1 MAGAE
6 AVLVSW
12 AERMSVPALAGR
24 LVAEID
30 GEIVAIDHG
39 WVWTVEHA
47 LWACPW
53 RGGRSLVSRARAAP
67 HRRPGMPAVGDWRSG
82 GPGCSTATTDPA
94 GELPIIRSG

>member
-1 MAGAE
+1 
-6 AVLVSW
+6 
-12 AERMSVPALAGR
+12 MSVPALAGR

-47 LWACPW
+47 LWACLAW
-53 RGGRSLVSRARAAP
+53 RTLAGVARPGGAAP
-67 HRRPGMPAVGDWRSG
+67 ETWDASRRDWRSG

-94 GELPIIRSG
+94 GEPPIIRSG